1 MTFVTMGSERSQL
14 KSLTHLLLSAFPGSV
29 IYQQTNLLRVSED
42 VQETNVDAV
51 FLQAEEMD
59 SEEALYILRRWRPE
73 LPVFFLAEWGSLSFA
88 TSEEDAYCY
97 LPRPITGQKLRDA
110 LLWTW
115 QIGEKKQ
122 QRLST
127 MREEEHL

>member
-73 LPVFFLAEWGSLSFA
+73 LPVFFLVERDGFPCM
-88 TSEEDAYCY
+88 TVEEDFFC
-97 LPRPITGQKLRDA
+97 LSRPITEQQLRNALNWHCKLD
-110 LLWTW
+110 T
-115 QIGEKKQ
+115 
-122 QRLST
+122 S
-127 MREEEHL
+127 